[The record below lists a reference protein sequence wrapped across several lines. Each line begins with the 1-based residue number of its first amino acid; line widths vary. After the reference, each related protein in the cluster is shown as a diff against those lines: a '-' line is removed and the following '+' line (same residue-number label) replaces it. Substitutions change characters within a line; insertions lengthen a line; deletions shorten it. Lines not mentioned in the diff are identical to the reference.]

1 MGCCLWVVWI
11 LASAISVTESMMDC
25 EERDK
30 KAMMEN
36 FINCTGEHK
45 NEYKQM
51 ITQDNVDVEK
61 VTCQLVNSLVDT
73 CGELWNLCHSRE
85 EVKMMKDR
93 QVQEMILKNSDSE
106 IDIEQCLAVAK
117 YR

>member
-1 MGCCLWVVWI
+1 MWVVWI
-11 LASAISVTESMMDC
+11 LASAINVADSMMEC
-25 EERDK
+25 EEMDK

-45 NEYKQM
+45 NEYNQM
-51 ITQDNVDVEK
+51 KTQDNVDVEK

-73 CGELWNLCHSRE
+73 CGELWNMCNSRE
-85 EVKMMKDR
+85 EVKRIKNM
-93 QVQEMILKNSDSE
+93 QVQDMILKNSDSE
-106 IDIEQCLAVAK
+106 IDIKQCLAVAK

>member
-11 LASAISVTESMMDC
+11 LASAISVAGGMMEC
-25 EERDK
+25 EERDT
-30 KAMMEN
+30 KAMMKN

-45 NEYKQM
+45 NEYKQK
-51 ITQDNVDVEK
+51 IAQDNVDVEK

-73 CGELWNLCHSRE
+73 CGELWNLCHSKE
-85 EVKMMKDR
+85 EVKKMKDR

-106 IDIEQCLAVAK
+106 IDIEQCLTVAK